1 MVSAG
6 VSSLSLTSIESL
18 AVDYHGLSQLT
29 FVHSDSSSISQLKR
43 ISRDIFDHLAEH
55 LGMYFDVTS
64 IHSKCLSNSDILIST
79 FLPSFGSC
87 KRHFCSSWDH
97 RALWL

>member
-6 VSSLSLTSIESL
+6 VSSVNLSGIEPL

-29 FVHSDSSSISQLKR
+29 LVHSDASSISQLKR

-55 LGMYFDVTS
+55 LG
-64 IHSKCLSNSDILIST
+64 
-79 FLPSFGSC
+79 
-87 KRHFCSSWDH
+87 RH
-97 RALWL
+97 LWI